1 MRGSVREWDARHA
14 RTLARHPMLPC
25 GLPALENGLRKN
37 ETALAESMPTATR
50 RKRDRR
56 GRGWRR
62 SLAHM
67 ERRDVVVARSSGIVR
82 CNAAHIAQMLTIR
95 LRLSQTM
102 AIHPKRAICGYR
114 LLARAA
120 MRLAR
125 KANP

>member
-1 MRGSVREWDARHA
+1 
-14 RTLARHPMLPC
+14 
-25 GLPALENGLRKN
+25 
-37 ETALAESMPTATR
+37 
-50 RKRDRR
+50 
-56 GRGWRR
+56 
-62 SLAHM
+62 M
-67 ERRDVVVARSSGIVR
+67 ERRDVVVGRSSGTVSR
-82 CNAAHIAQMLTIR
+82 CANAAHIAQMLTIR